1 MVIFNSYV
9 KFPEGILIE
18 SLRSHH
24 VQQEFDAAFFGIA
37 EPEARSMDTHPEVAD
52 RDRVRGL
59 PVVAAPSIDSFY
71 INWLK

>member
-37 EPEARSMDTHPEVAD
+37 EPEARSMDTHQRLQTETAYVAC
-52 RDRVRGL
+52 RWWL
-59 PVVAAPSIDSFY
+59 PQV
-71 INWLK
+71 